1 MPKKKKK
8 NSTVQKEIIGDSVK
22 TFLFGDDAT
31 KMKTDTVGEWA
42 VLCCVCV
49 VCVVVLFVC
58 DDDSVESHRDNRWA
72 SDYYFARRRPTI
84 YCLHSPHLKCQR
96 ERRAV
101 QLSMYLI
108 QIRRPCIWRNFMNQL
123 STFKY

>member
-42 VLCCVCV
+42 VLCVLLCCLCVMMIRLKV
-49 VCVVVLFVC
+49 TGTTVGTAIIISPGNVLQSIVYT
-58 DDDSVESHRDNRWA
+58 VH
-72 SDYYFARRRPTI
+72 I
-84 YCLHSPHLKCQR
+84 
-96 ERRAV
+96 
-101 QLSMYLI
+101 
-108 QIRRPCIWRNFMNQL
+108 
-123 STFKY
+123 